1 MLTLLFDAGYV
12 TIVVVGTLKSA
23 FSFFISAV
31 VHELRLVQEL
41 TRTLNPAVRYTKS
54 NVSSTAYTTANE

>member
-23 FSFFISAV
+23 FSFFIGAV
-31 VHELRLVQEL
+31 VHELQLVQEFSC
-41 TRTLNPAVRYTKS
+41 TPNPAVRVS
-54 NVSSTAYTTANE
+54 NIKVLNCFSRGD

>member
-23 FSFFISAV
+23 LSFFISAV

-41 TRTLNPAVRYTKS
+41 TRTLNPAVDVLRKGVAIAADK
-54 NVSSTAYTTANE
+54 NN

>member
-23 FSFFISAV
+23 LSFFISAV

-41 TRTLNPAVRYTKS
+41 TRTLNPAVFMHSLPVRLD
-54 NVSSTAYTTANE
+54 

>member
-1 MLTLLFDAGYV
+1 MLKLLFDAGYV

-41 TRTLNPAVRYTKS
+41 TRTLNPAVALGTKISIEAFS
-54 NVSSTAYTTANE
+54 NSEY

>member
-23 FSFFISAV
+23 LSFFISAV

-41 TRTLNPAVRYTKS
+41 TRTLNPAVL
-54 NVSSTAYTTANE
+54 EQGW

>member
-23 FSFFISAV
+23 LSFFISAV

-41 TRTLNPAVRYTKS
+41 TRTLNPAVRNI
-54 NVSSTAYTTANE
+54 NVFEIPIKI